1 MRKRK
6 KILFVQAKNNQEL
19 VLMIQEYALV
29 DAVFPVKAV
38 FNIINRN
45 STPQP
50 LFRVEL
56 EPNSRKLKEN

>member
-1 MRKRK
+1 
-6 KILFVQAKNNQEL
+6 
-19 VLMIQEYALV
+19 MIQEYALV
-29 DAVFPVKAV
+29 EAVFPVKAV